1 MKILPR
7 ITVTSSWL
15 DGGYKYPTN
24 RPILVLVPNLI
35 VEALKQPILSVR
47 KSHYL
52 VRDLRDESHLRSGL
66 IST

>member
-1 MKILPR
+1 MVRRVGVGQLNEHEILPR
-7 ITVTSSWL
+7 ITITSSWL

-47 KSHYL
+47 KSHF
-52 VRDLRDESHLRSGL
+52 
-66 IST
+66 T